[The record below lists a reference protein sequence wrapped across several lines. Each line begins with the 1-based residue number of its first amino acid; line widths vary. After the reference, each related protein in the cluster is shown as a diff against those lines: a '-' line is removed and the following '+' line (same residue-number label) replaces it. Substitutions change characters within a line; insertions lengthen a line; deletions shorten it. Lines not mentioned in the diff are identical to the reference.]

1 VRVFVELT
9 GAIGFATVAVGVG
22 LVVVAVAVGFVVG
35 VAEVVGFVVGVAVVV
50 GFVVGVGVGVSL
62 AEIDGVGDG
71 EIDVVGSV
79 RTASS
84 REAGFSNSV
93 GGDVTRTI
101 AVPVTKPSR
110 ERTRYLNIAPP

>member
-1 VRVFVELT
+1 MRVFVELT

-35 VAEVVGFVVGVAVVV
+35 VAEVVGFVVAVRLD
-50 GFVVGVGVGVSL
+50 VGVGVAL
-62 AEIDGVGDG
+62 TEIDGVGDG

>member
-35 VAEVVGFVVGVAVVV
+35 VAEVVGFVVAVRLD
-50 GFVVGVGVGVSL
+50 VGVGVAL
-62 AEIDGVGDG
+62 TEIDGVGDG